1 MQGVNTMLTI
11 NPNEEK
17 TINFVVEING
27 VDCQEMTGHVRFSY
41 GDVEYGFPVEFHG
54 DEITAT
60 IKPLNEIFDGHLKNG
75 MTLAARLDLAAPEHN
90 YYFNPWADEIEV
102 KMPVS
107 VEAKIMHDNGEKVT
121 GPSIK
126 AKVMT
131 EQRIDKKTKT
141 EGKKGGWTKQ
151 KLMNITEKEIVNY
164 MHRAGTKNKM
174 VQEII
179 LNEARTKVAEAGKKG
194 NLAVLQEVRKALKKP
209 R

>member
-1 MQGVNTMLTI
+1 MLTI

-90 YYFNPWADEIEV
+90 YYFNPWADEIEI

-107 VEAKIMHDNGEKVT
+107 VEAKIVDVNGEKVT
-121 GPSIK
+121 GPSVK
-126 AKVMT
+126 AKVLSERKT
-131 EQRIDKKTKT
+131 TRSSKKLSEK
-141 EGKKGGWTKQ
+141 GWTKQ

-179 LNEARTKVAEAGKKG
+179 LNEARTKAGEAGKKG
-194 NLAVLQEVRKALKKP
+194 NLAILQEVRKALKKP